1 VRYIAFTTLELSL
14 FSVRLSFS
22 NFWVQ
27 HLPTIPLSTALQVGP
42 VILGTVSSPKV
53 AEALFDLYLG
63 EQPVSQSAKEAAAQT
78 LQRIAAAP
86 AAVAADT
93 GVAAGRG
100 SLGEGVQPQQRQDR
114 LGTQQ
119 RHQSAAAAAHYLPMN
134 KGHEIRCEDG
144 GAAGRQGR
152 RARRKKS
159 KAAAGS
165 KDGQHAAVARGL
177 QIDDLEA
184 CVLHMG

>member
-1 VRYIAFTTLELSL
+1 MVLC
-14 FSVRLSFS
+14 
-22 NFWVQ
+22 
-27 HLPTIPLSTALQVGP
+27 TALQVGP

-63 EQPVSQSAKEAAAQT
+63 EQPVSKSAKDAAAQT

-86 AAVAADT
+86 AAAADAD
-93 GVAAGRG
+93 GEAGQV
-100 SLGEGVQPQQRQDR
+100 SLSEGVQLQQQSGRS
-114 LGTQQ
+114 GAQQ
-119 RHQSAAAAAHYLPMN
+119 QQQQAAVAAHYLPMN
-134 KGHEIRCEDG
+134 KAHEIRCEDG

-159 KAAAGS
+159 KAAASGGR
-165 KDGQHAAVARGL
+165 DRQHAAVAQRL
-177 QIDDLEA
+177 DIEDLEA